1 MGPILSRG
9 LSLVVVG
16 IGLGLIG
23 AFWTGRVLQRLLFDV
38 APTDAP
44 TFVFVSVVFMCVA
57 LVACLIPARRA
68 LKVDPVTVLGAE

>member
-1 MGPILSRG
+1 M
-9 LSLVVVG
+9 VVG

-23 AFWTGRVLQRLLFDV
+23 AFWSARVLQRVLFDV

-44 TFVFVSVVFMCVA
+44 TFVFVSLFFGCVA

-68 LKVDPVTVLGAE
+68 LKVDPVTVLAAQ